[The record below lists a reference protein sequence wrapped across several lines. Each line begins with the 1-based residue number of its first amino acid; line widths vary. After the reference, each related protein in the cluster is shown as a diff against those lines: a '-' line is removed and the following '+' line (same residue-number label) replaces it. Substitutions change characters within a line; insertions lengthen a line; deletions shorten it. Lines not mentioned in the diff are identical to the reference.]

1 MDIILL
7 NTLLITA
14 CTFGTITLVV
24 IIIIRTKQLS
34 GDTQKVNRRLEF
46 WLSEKA
52 NVQQSMLGD
61 ESLSREKSFTKG
73 VLIPLGEQVGHW
85 MADKVS
91 YSSKE
96 SKRLILIKAG
106 IRAKNAITIFYGL
119 KLVCAILFFIVG
131 LIVLPF
137 DTIQKKLGVSMAL
150 GGFGFLLLNIILDKL
165 AEARRK
171 NIDRVL
177 PDALDLLVICTE
189 AGMGID
195 QSLLRVASNLGRGGK
210 ELQEEIVLTNR
221 EMSLG
226 QDRHLCWKNL
236 GERSTSEE
244 LKNLAGIIIQTE
256 KAGSQIAQV
265 LRDQSDFL
273 RMRKRQKAEE
283 TAAQMTIK
291 MMVPMVLF
299 IFPCILAVTLGPP
312 VLKIIAAFSKF

>member
-7 NTLLITA
+7 NTLLITV
-14 CTFGTITLVV
+14 CTFSTIALVV
-24 IIIIRTKQLS
+24 IIVIRTKQLS
-34 GDTQKVNRRLEF
+34 SDTKKINKRLEF
-46 WLSEKA
+46 WLSEKT
-52 NVQQSMLGD
+52 NLQQSMSGN
-61 ESLSREKSFTKG
+61 ESSTREKSFTQR

-106 IRAKNAITIFYGL
+106 IRAKNAVTIFYGI
-119 KLVCAILFFIVG
+119 KVVCAVLFFIICFIIFRAEVQKAFG
-131 LIVLPF
+131 LSLAAAG
-137 DTIQKKLGVSMAL
+137 L
-150 GGFGFLLLNIILDKL
+150 GFLLPNMFLDKM
-165 AEARRK
+165 AEGRRK
-171 NIDRVL
+171 NIDKVL

-189 AGMGID
+189 SGMGID
-195 QSLLRVASNLGRGGK
+195 QSLLRVASNLGKGGK

-236 GERSTSEE
+236 GERSTSDE
-244 LKNLAGIIIQTE
+244 LKNLAGVVIQTE
-256 KAGSQIAQV
+256 KTGSPIAEV

-312 VLKIIAAFSKF
+312 VLKIMAAFSTF